1 MQVGVGVFKRST
13 YPYIKEEK
21 QNRGRDKSDKKFLIP
36 LSFFLLSFYHSGT
49 SCSASSLLKESPRL
63 FFVKDGFGG
72 DGTGYPSKLGALG
85 DDRLRSRAREID
97 NKK

>member
-1 MQVGVGVFKRST
+1 MLRFIFVKRK
-13 YPYIKEEK
+13 PP
-21 QNRGRDKSDKKFLIP
+21 FLV
-36 LSFFLLSFYHSGT
+36 S
-49 SCSASSLLKESPRL
+49 

-97 NKK
+97 NNKKRQPQ